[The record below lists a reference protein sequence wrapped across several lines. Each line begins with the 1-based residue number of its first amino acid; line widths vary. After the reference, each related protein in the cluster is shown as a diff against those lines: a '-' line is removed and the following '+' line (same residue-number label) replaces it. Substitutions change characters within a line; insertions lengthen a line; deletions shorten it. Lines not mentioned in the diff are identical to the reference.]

1 MKMSFDLN
9 LDTDSAIEIYDEDK
23 QTVERWFVSVDDIL
37 YFRSLVKKEFGDP
50 AYTMENYF

>member
-37 YFRSLVKKEFGDP
+37 YFRSMVKKEFGDP